1 MENYSGGRTTRSAP
15 LIRSYFALNK
25 RDPSLYE
32 WDEFIPGSQSPPPA
46 CRRKTGPQNGVSQ
59 QNCCPRGPERSA
71 SPTRSAQVT
80 LLSGPHHTETSL
92 ATVWGGTWVW
102 DTLEAEGQDEAND
115 LEDRKEGLS
124 LRCLMAEVTGPGA
137 WLDGGR

>member
-1 MENYSGGRTTRSAP
+1 M
-15 LIRSYFALNK
+15 
-25 RDPSLYE
+25 
-32 WDEFIPGSQSPPPA
+32 
-46 CRRKTGPQNGVSQ
+46 
-59 QNCCPRGPERSA
+59 
-71 SPTRSAQVT
+71 
-80 LLSGPHHTETSL
+80 
-92 ATVWGGTWVW
+92 WGGTWVW